1 MQSWGGGRKLQC
13 NIYTVSAMRMMCF
26 MKYRHSIQRFHR
38 MFRLKL
44 FHHFP
49 LSSPDYPPTS
59 LLITSISATPFLSFY
74 HLSLLLFLQILSNN
88 SLFLTNLPVWRER
101 FKQIYLLTT
110 YASSSKVT
118 SFSPC
123 LSLSALL
130 YPPNIETCA
139 NIKARATVAP

>member
-1 MQSWGGGRKLQC
+1 MQSWGGGGSYDVYSLLWEWC
-13 NIYTVSAMRMMCF
+13 VSWGIDIA
-26 MKYRHSIQRFHR
+26 YRDFIGCLSSSYFSTFSLALLITPQ
-38 MFRLKL
+38 
-44 FHHFP
+44 HHF
-49 LSSPDYPPTS
+49 SS
-59 LLITSISATPFLSFY
+59 LLISVTPFLSFY

-101 FKQIYLLTT
+101 FKEIYLLTT